1 MPAQAGHGALIY
13 CNLTTAGAV
22 DATLTSL
29 ADWKVIGGLNSDL
42 TRNYADRPTEE
53 NTPHNSNVGE
63 HTVSPVIDWENWS
76 FTVNLDRT
84 ASAMHVALKT
94 AYRNKVR
101 FGLALIGAGATLGS
115 GIDETLVSGELLS
128 IKEANPRHAGKRA
141 LVINFR
147 PSGAFYDDGQ
157 LIA

>member
-1 MPAQAGHGALIY
+1 MPGQAGHGALIY
-13 CNLTTAGAV
+13 CNLTTAGAI
-22 DATLTSL
+22 DATLITL
-29 ADWKVIGGLNSDL
+29 ASWKVVGGLNSDL
-42 TRNYADRPTEE
+42 ARNYADRATSE

-63 HTVSPVIDWENWS
+63 HTVSPVIDWENWT

-94 AYRNKVR
+94 AYRNKIR
-101 FGLALIGAGATLGS
+101 FGFALIGPGATLGS

-128 IKEANPRHAGKRA
+128 VKEVSPRHAGPRA
-141 LVINFR
+141 LAINFR

-157 LIA
+157 LIS